1 MNTGLVVRVWNDAA
15 IARRDEDGY
24 ANATAMCQANGKL
37 WGHYKELARTQEYI
51 QALAASLDLT
61 PADLVIT
68 TSTGPNEF
76 RGTWI
81 HPRLAVDL
89 ARWISPEFAVWMDGW
104 FLEQL
109 EHQQAPQPQAPGL
122 TAEDVVRIAV
132 EAARSVHAHK
142 PRPRTVQRRHRRV
155 SLDSQPIEQSEAAQH
170 LDLMR
175 RIHALSERLGRI
187 SWRDFHR
194 HCSHLQRETV
204 LPDQWLAAI
213 RDLDALGAGT
223 VDRGVRDAAYYDA
236 APGRNL
242 IFG

>member
-1 MNTGLVVRVWNDAA
+1 MNTGLSVRAWNDAA
-15 IARRDEDGY
+15 IALRDEDGY

-37 WGHYKELARTQEYI
+37 WGHYIRSERATAYVE
-51 QALAASLDLT
+51 ALAASLDLA

-68 TSTGPNEF
+68 TTTGPNEF

-104 FLEQL
+104 FLEQIN
-109 EHQQAPQPQAPGL
+109 QPPAPAPGL

-213 RDLDALGAGT
+213 RDLDALGAGS

-236 APGRNL
+236 APGRHM
-242 IFG
+242 IFS